1 MHLGV
6 QSIKAARWWLFDE
19 PEELEYFTI
28 LPDTQFGNIRFLEY
42 AYLAFLDSSRLCNVE
57 EHNFPNVISND
68 KNNFLC
74 VLV

>member
-1 MHLGV
+1 M
-6 QSIKAARWWLFDE
+6 DE

-28 LPDTQFGNIRFLEY
+28 LPDTQFGNIRFLVY

-57 EHNFPNVISND
+57 EHNFPND

-74 VLV
+74 VLVYSGLRLLVLQRGLA